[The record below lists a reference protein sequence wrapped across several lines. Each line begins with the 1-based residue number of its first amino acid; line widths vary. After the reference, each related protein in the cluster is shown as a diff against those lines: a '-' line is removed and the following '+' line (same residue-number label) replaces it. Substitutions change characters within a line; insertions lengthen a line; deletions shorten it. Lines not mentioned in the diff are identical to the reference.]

1 MSVLRPFVAFDGE
14 LRQQIGIGLKS
25 PENVARKGSEL
36 QPSELR
42 RRKIAENFDPH

>member
-36 QPSELR
+36 QLR